1 MEILYLEFEN
11 NKNNILY
18 FNNIN
23 NTFYLSEER
32 LMNFNSKTKRC
43 IICFDKNVKTE
54 LSCGHKIM
62 CYMCTYQWFVDN
74 NKNTCPLCRKI
85 INNVNIAY
93 KLSFTL

>member
-1 MEILYLEFEN
+1 
-11 NKNNILY
+11 
-18 FNNIN
+18 
-23 NTFYLSEER
+23 
-32 LMNFNSKTKRC
+32 MNFNSKTKRC